1 MYTLDDRSSPLIT
14 DKFSI
19 NSTLPATCEP
29 KLLDMY
35 IVDSKSRNKKK
46 KTASSRKWKRWQFH
60 VPTSSFSQIHMLH
73 KSTSQLSVNPS
84 FWNNLLVHFFR
95 SNLLVHFL
103 FGKANDRPK
112 RLYSAY
118 IPLQRQKKRAW
129 EQPGRWILW
138 MKVFA
143 FFDQ

>member
-46 KTASSRKWKRWQFH
+46 KPHHLENEKGGSSTYRLRAFPKYICCINPQAS
-60 VPTSSFSQIHMLH
+60 
-73 KSTSQLSVNPS
+73 
-84 FWNNLLVHFFR
+84 FR
-95 SNLLVHFL
+95 
-103 FGKANDRPK
+103 
-112 RLYSAY
+112 
-118 IPLQRQKKRAW
+118 
-129 EQPGRWILW
+129 
-138 MKVFA
+138 
-143 FFDQ
+143 